1 MYVGAKRGL
10 ENKIV
15 PDTGMPFH
23 TLEIQGFKRKI
34 SMHNIKTVRLFLK
47 SIRQAKK
54 SSVIFNQISL
64 SVLEDM
70 FPER

>member
-23 TLEIQGFKRKI
+23 TLEIQGFKRKFPCI
-34 SMHNIKTVRLFLK
+34 TSRRSDCFL
-47 SIRQAKK
+47 RV
-54 SSVIFNQISL
+54 SVKQKNPQ
-64 SVLEDM
+64 
-70 FPER
+70 